1 MKGCQYPVKGGNTMK
16 ISVFRIALFAF
27 VAIFF
32 SVHISY
38 AFLANP
44 VSKVV
49 RETIEY
55 TAKKF
60 GIELSKDAGKVFAEK
75 AAQFIAK
82 HGDDGARLLRH
93 AGPEIMELSVKHGD
107 DIVRMCASHS
117 DNAISFLIKNADDA
131 LPLWRQ
137 FGKEGTEMMI
147 KHPGLGERAIKEFGS
162 EGITLANRFSS
173 ESLNKALVLSS
184 KAASQAEK
192 RTLFDTIMR
201 RGDDVIE
208 FLWKHKWKIGA
219 GATVYTLLKDF
230 EGLPVDETAKSS
242 GRQNLLQWIMSRAIN
257 KVLDEYPWIILV
269 FIGFIIMWLYPLLK
283 WIWNLRN
290 YFSSNKK
297 AYTGESGK
305 AAPEV
310 IIRRELL

>member
-1 MKGCQYPVKGGNTMK
+1 
-16 ISVFRIALFAF
+16 L
-27 VAIFF
+27 
-32 SVHISY
+32 
-38 AFLANP
+38 
-44 VSKVV
+44 
-49 RETIEY
+49 
-55 TAKKF
+55 
-60 GIELSKDAGKVFAEK
+60 
-75 AAQFIAK
+75 
-82 HGDDGARLLRH
+82 
-93 AGPEIMELSVKHGD
+93 
-107 DIVRMCASHS
+107 
-117 DNAISFLIKNADDA
+117 
-131 LPLWRQ
+131 
-137 FGKEGTEMMI
+137 
-147 KHPGLGERAIKEFGS
+147 
-162 EGITLANRFSS
+162 SS